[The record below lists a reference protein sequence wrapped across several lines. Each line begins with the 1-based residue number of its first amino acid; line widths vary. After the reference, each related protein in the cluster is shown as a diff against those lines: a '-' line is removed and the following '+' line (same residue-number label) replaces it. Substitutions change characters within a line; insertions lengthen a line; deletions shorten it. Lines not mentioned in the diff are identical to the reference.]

1 MPYGR
6 RAAPGATKPKIDFDR
21 VYETMQG
28 AVRKAGL
35 ECLRADL
42 DPGGGFVHRSMFE
55 ALLVAEYVIVD
66 LTFANPNVTY
76 EVGLR
81 HGANAGRGTFLVCE
95 QRSLSTLPFDF
106 RPFRAIPYSVARL
119 DRLGAALRKQL
130 KRAASG
136 ALPPDNPL
144 LQVTQVRPSVTGH
157 EKTDIF
163 ARRMDFVS
171 DFGKRVANVLR
182 SKDRKKTVDKL
193 IALESEVLDA
203 ARGIEQLHSSLI
215 AIYLG
220 YRATKAWDRMTA
232 LYERLPRELQ
242 ASAVAHEQVAL
253 AHNRIAEG
261 LTDDAAVVEARRQ
274 ALAALEGL
282 PRDKWTSETYGILGR
297 IHKGRADAETK
308 AGRDAPA
315 RAALSAAIEAY
326 EDGFRADPRDYF
338 PGVNAVTLRILRAT
352 AEDEGALARL
362 VPVVEFSVD
371 RAPPATGT
379 DEAYW
384 QGATRLELAT
394 AARAWPAAHAALE
407 RLLSLD
413 VPDWM
418 RETTA
423 DNLQRQAR
431 ARAAEPETAR
441 ELAALV
447 RELRPPA

>member
-193 IALESEVLDA
+193 
-203 ARGIEQLHSSLI
+203 
-215 AIYLG
+215 
-220 YRATKAWDRMTA
+220 
-232 LYERLPRELQ
+232 
-242 ASAVAHEQVAL
+242 
-253 AHNRIAEG
+253 
-261 LTDDAAVVEARRQ
+261 
-274 ALAALEGL
+274 
-282 PRDKWTSETYGILGR
+282 
-297 IHKGRADAETK
+297 
-308 AGRDAPA
+308 
-315 RAALSAAIEAY
+315 
-326 EDGFRADPRDYF
+326 
-338 PGVNAVTLRILRAT
+338 
-352 AEDEGALARL
+352 
-362 VPVVEFSVD
+362 
-371 RAPPATGT
+371 
-379 DEAYW
+379 
-384 QGATRLELAT
+384 
-394 AARAWPAAHAALE
+394 
-407 RLLSLD
+407 
-413 VPDWM
+413 
-418 RETTA
+418 
-423 DNLQRQAR
+423 
-431 ARAAEPETAR
+431 
-441 ELAALV
+441 
-447 RELRPPA
+447 